1 MITDT
6 PFIDTSSPD
15 LSTPGIAPTLPEPA
29 TFNSEY
35 AVSPQV
41 AELRE
46 IALSSYMPQ
55 STTDPIVALFTEN
68 QKELKTYAGYRSIH
82 ESHNRMNDGTYI
94 PRFESFI
101 WGTNN
106 EERLARSE
114 TTTDKWVKGLSKYQT
129 TVNAGIAGGTV
140 GFVVGLASA
149 INTGTLEAMYDND
162 FSRALDDWQNTNAAY
177 NTHYYTQAEKDA
189 SLFGQMGTANFWA
202 DKVLGGV
209 GFTVGAIASEA
220 VWALA
225 TGGVGLVPAAATRFG
240 IRQATKHL
248 VKEIAQNSAKAA
260 TTAGLKTVSKEVAEA
275 GAFAVAR
282 GGTQATTR
290 AVGKEVAEAGASAVA
305 KSGAKQSAGAVKGSV
320 AMVSE
325 PGSMAVRKA
334 PTLANDVEVAMKLG
348 KESGKASKAIN
359 QALGRHL
366 GTDELRRIAN
376 VADRY
381 ATAAKL
387 AGTTRFML
395 TSSGFEA
402 GFEARNYEKLA
413 VDDFF
418 AYHREQGTVP
428 TDEEIRTFQEKLDG
442 TKNAVFGANM
452 ALLAVSNM
460 AMFGQ
465 YFKAFNGLKQIA
477 GGLSKGAARVSKGVD
492 RTFFRLGTTKGSDG
506 VWKAM
511 DAKWYHKAGK
521 FTAGLSKNVISEG
534 FWEEGGQ
541 GIASGGYSN
550 LVASTYDEKNFDKTL
565 TWLESFEKS
574 FADQFT
580 TKDGQTEV
588 LIGSI
593 IGGLFGVVGGG
604 GGPLAVANRYKSQ
617 SEIAKVQNELEGYAK
632 QNTEIL
638 YTGQDILAKMGKA
651 NRDHYLGQKLT
662 KALDAQDVLATEI
675 VKGQQLISK
684 LESSYAVG
692 KEDFFEEVLK
702 SAISKMDTDT
712 LMSNLDITE
721 AEAIAY
727 KESAV
732 ENITRTVEKYKNA
745 RKLGESLFG
754 VSAIGGVTKDANGKK
769 FNTQNLINATAY
781 GITMANIAE
790 NTLVDALTVIEDMT
804 TSHFST
810 IATEA
815 MTLASVSTQLT
826 SERDTLINT
835 KETLEAEREELMDK
849 IAMAQEIEKN
859 NHQVRQLS
867 IALNKVNE
875 SIEENNSKLQ
885 IIDSQ
890 ILDQGGTIA
899 GSMSTISPTT
909 LREKLDTLKEEVDK
923 MPQSVRLPI
932 NQALNVA
939 IDSVEHLK
947 AYNEMTDRLINPEF
961 RYKTY
966 NGIFSTAVAS
976 TMSINDFTKEALLN
990 WYTRHENITEL
1001 ENNEQNTE
1009 TDERTINNIDDIPPA
1024 DFPTIPTTEIDAT
1037 YTEEE
1042 TTIVED
1048 EVVNYE
1054 AKINEIKEKIN
1065 TVQSEKAALQ
1075 DLETQ
1080 LNDFLDKL
1088 SEDIGESA
1096 EAMQDKVNEL
1106 KEYIEKL
1113 RKNATRKKKNALDEI
1128 LKIRSEFKQEFKYA
1142 NDLIDQ
1148 INAAKE
1154 RSRQLSEIEED
1165 LSNQIKYYQN
1175 LQSRGISTVEDVNSE
1190 LNRLSN
1196 KRSVL
1201 RGLVDKLSRL
1211 ISIGRDALNSLMD
1224 IVNVKQRNVNTFLTF
1239 YPDPISE
1246 APGAQ
1251 KADIERRSGL
1261 NGVEEIVFSNP
1272 NFRLEGFEIEGNYWN
1287 VVTSMD
1293 RAKVLVNINGVI
1305 VPFYLTT
1312 GQGGKGLAP
1321 GWYPFFGI
1329 GRDGWLNKTDKSDME
1344 TYYERY
1350 WGKEAADIAKSI
1362 SKELNSFYGTDPSTF
1377 KSDGDPNATSRPLT
1391 TLADKVE
1398 AYINSKLSYTP
1409 AMNDADA
1416 RKNLRSNVE
1425 QLGKEIIAKYD
1436 AEAQATGRP
1445 DPISDAPEGGQV
1457 QIDFDE
1463 GIRED
1468 FRVLQEQLDDALEEA
1483 DQQELKNTNYESE
1496 RTDLNDKIRKLDN
1509 NIRYLEELKEETET
1523 VQREIKEDIEVT
1535 PPTSRIGDAPIAR
1548 GTVESR
1554 KEFDM
1559 YNLLPP
1565 TDKDG
1570 KPVPYRRKNPA
1581 DVVEIFFNYDEYL
1594 DEAFTKDEF
1603 LEMERPTNADFSRF
1617 DEINEMPD
1625 DEITDEIRKE
1635 AEALR
1640 RKFFVYNTAAG
1651 STYGETNLLEL
1662 LQLHQSMKEDAVID
1676 NQKTDITEED
1686 ESTLVETSQKNMPR
1700 FSDSVSNVYEDVMV
1714 SEQGTRVHHMSL
1726 GQLISEVIK
1735 KFDDSIVVYIDDKV
1749 LERDA
1754 DLEIYNEENYT
1765 ILFETEEGQEIV
1777 VGKREKGSQFKLEKP
1792 LSEVT
1797 SMITI
1802 RQKNAHGYNQVYSKN
1817 VDGTYSPAATEF
1829 SQDRPNSGIRAN
1841 EVKSGETVTLYHNIK
1856 DDYNVKLQK
1865 ELGLN
1870 KMKGESFHDHQDRVL
1885 HDEEYQ
1891 KRAHIEVRRK
1901 NARIGGI
1908 NAIRGPIGE
1917 KIFHDVRVAAIR
1929 DGEVTTTVTNVY
1941 RNYPKFTLNEEGVPI
1956 FTEVDKTSPKYKGV
1970 FAAINNNGR
1979 LEFTDGIAD
1988 VDHRFT
1994 EAVASDYEALP
2005 YVLIEIGD
2013 NNFAS
2018 FPVKI
2023 EPKIISKKDAYE
2035 KILDNE
2041 NLSEELKLAA
2051 INEMIKTYN
2060 LNHQLVYSLD
2070 DVQLMEDQ
2078 LTMVEVYPDLRNAE
2092 ELKQATVTSAVNV
2105 NDAFSSP
2112 KFKLDLKGAKMKN
2125 SGDLV
2130 TDYGADTDTEVEYGD
2145 ETPNSEIE
2153 CKN

>member
-15 LSTPGIAPTLPEPA
+15 LSTPGVAPTLPEPA

-55 STTDPIVALFTEN
+55 STSDPIVALFTEN
-68 QKELKTYAGYRSIH
+68 QKDLKTYAGYRSIH

-114 TTTDKWVKGLSKYQT
+114 TTTDKWVKGLSKFQT
-129 TVNAGIAGGTV
+129 TVAAGVAGGTV
-140 GFVVGLASA
+140 GFVGGIASA
-149 INTGTLEAMYDND
+149 IQTGTLEAMYDND

-189 SLFGQMGTANFWA
+189 SLFGQMGTTNFWA

-225 TGGVGLVPAAATRFG
+225 TGGIGLVPAAATRFG

-248 VKEIAQNSAKAA
+248 TKEIAQNSTKAA
-260 TTAGLKTVSKEVAEA
+260 ATAGLKTVSKEVAEA
-275 GAFAVAR
+275 GAFTVAR
-282 GGTQATTR
+282 GGTQAATR
-290 AVGKEVAEAGASAVA
+290 TVGKEVAEAGASAVA
-305 KSGAKQSAGAVKGSV
+305 KSGAKQSAGSVKGSV

-366 GTDELRRIAN
+366 STDELRRIAN
-376 VADRY
+376 VADTY
-381 ATAAKL
+381 ATAAKI

-428 TDEEIRTFQEKLDG
+428 TDEEIQTFQEKLDG

-465 YFKAFNGLKQIA
+465 YFKAFNGLKQVA
-477 GGLSKGAARVSKGVD
+477 GGLAKGTARVSKGVD

-541 GIASGGYSN
+541 GIASGGYSS
-550 LVASTYDEKNFDKTL
+550 LVASAYDEKNFDKTL

-604 GGPLAVANRYKSQ
+604 GPLAVANRYKSQ
-617 SEIAKVQNELEGYAK
+617 SEVADLQNELEGYAK

-662 KALDAQDVLATEI
+662 KALDAQDVLATEL

-732 ENITRTVEKYKNA
+732 ENITQTVEKYKNA

-826 SERDTLINT
+826 SDRDTLINT
-835 KETLEAEREELMDK
+835 KESLEAEREELMDK

-867 IALNKVNE
+867 IALNRVNE

-885 IIDSQ
+885 IVDSQ

-966 NGIFSTAVAS
+966 NGIFSAAVGS

-990 WYTRHENITEL
+990 WYTRHENITDL
-1001 ENNEQNTE
+1001 GNNGQNTE
-1009 TDERTINNIDDIPPA
+1009 TDERAINNIDDIPPA
-1024 DFPTIPTTEIDAT
+1024 DFPTIPTTEIDVT
-1037 YTEEE
+1037 STEEE

-1054 AKINEIKEKIN
+1054 AKINEIREKIN

-1075 DLETQ
+1075 DLEAQ
-1080 LNDFLDKL
+1080 LNDFLDEL
-1088 SEDIGESA
+1088 SGDIGESA
-1096 EAMQDKVNEL
+1096 EAMQNKVNEI

-1128 LKIRSEFKQEFKYA
+1128 LKIRSEFKQEFKHA

-1201 RGLVDKLSRL
+1201 RGLVDKLNRL

-1224 IVNVKQRNVNTFLTF
+1224 IVNVKQRNVNTFLAF
-1239 YPDPISE
+1239 RPDPISE
-1246 APGAQ
+1246 APGA
-1251 KADIERRSGL
+1251 S
-1261 NGVEEIVFSNP
+1261 EE
-1272 NFRLEGFEIEGNYWN
+1272 
-1287 VVTSMD
+1287 
-1293 RAKVLVNINGVI
+1293 
-1305 VPFYLTT
+1305 
-1312 GQGGKGLAP
+1312 GQA
-1321 GWYPFFGI
+1321 
-1329 GRDGWLNKTDKSDME
+1329 
-1344 TYYERY
+1344 
-1350 WGKEAADIAKSI
+1350 
-1362 SKELNSFYGTDPSTF
+1362 
-1377 KSDGDPNATSRPLT
+1377 
-1391 TLADKVE
+1391 
-1398 AYINSKLSYTP
+1398 
-1409 AMNDADA
+1409 
-1416 RKNLRSNVE
+1416 
-1425 QLGKEIIAKYD
+1425 
-1436 AEAQATGRP
+1436 
-1445 DPISDAPEGGQV
+1445 

-1496 RTDLNDKIRKLDN
+1496 RTNLDDKIRKLDT

-1523 VQREIKEDIEVT
+1523 VQREIKEDIEVI
-1535 PPTSRIGDAPIAR
+1535 PPTSRIDDASIAR

-1570 KPVPYRRKNPA
+1570 KPVPYRRKKPA

-1617 DEINEMPD
+1617 DEIHEMPD

-1662 LQLHQSMKEDAVID
+1662 LQLHQSMKEDAVIN

-1686 ESTLVETSQKNMPR
+1686 ESALVETSQKNMPR

-1735 KFDDSIVVYIDDKV
+1735 KFDNSIVVYIDDMV

-1754 DLEIYNEENYT
+1754 DLEIYNEKNYT
-1765 ILFETEEGQEIV
+1765 IRFETEEGQEIV

-1797 SMITI
+1797 SMLTI

-1870 KMKGESFHDHQDRVL
+1870 KMKGESFHDHEDRVL

-1929 DGEVTTTVTNVY
+1929 DGEVTVTVTNVY

-1970 FAAINNNGR
+1970 FAAINNNGK

-2035 KILDNE
+2035 KILNNE
-2041 NLSEELKLAA
+2041 NLSEEVKLAV

-2078 LTMVEVYPDLRNAE
+2078 LTMVEVYPDLRNAK

-2125 SGDLV
+2125 SGDAV
-2130 TDYGADTDTEVEYGD
+2130 TDYGADTDTEIEYGD
-2145 ETPNSEIE
+2145 ETPNSDIE